1 MNRLFVAYKP
11 PFISSHA
18 FLGRLKRKYG
28 VKKAGFS
35 GTLDPIAKGVLIV
48 AFGNYTKLFRFLK
61 KAPKKYKATLWLGA
75 VSDGFDIERVQE
87 VIDTQKLNIGEIKKE
102 IDALKNLTHQTPPK
116 FSAKWIDGKR
126 AYDLARKGEEFDMKS
141 VPVAIYEADF
151 INYSHPFLTFE
162 ATVSEGAYIR
172 SLAQTL
178 CQNLNTIGALSS
190 LERVSEGG
198 FVFEGEKSLHILEH
212 INLPSNSYN
221 GEMKNIQIGKKLK
234 KEDFETKENGVYK
247 IIQEKNISVIEI
259 SDERVDYLINQLE
272 IF

>member
-48 AFGNYTKLFRFLK
+48 AFGKYTKLFRFLN
-61 KAPKKYKATLWLGA
+61 KAPKKYKTTLWLGA
-75 VSDGFDIERVQE
+75 HSEGFDIERVQRVE
-87 VIDTQKLNIGEIKKE
+87 EIAKLDAKKVEKEIKNLE
-102 IDALKNLTHQTPPK
+102 NLTSQIPPK

-126 AYDLARKGEEFDMKS
+126 AYELARKGEEVELKS
-141 VPVAIYEADF
+141 VPVTVYEAKF
-151 INYSHPFLTFE
+151 INYSHPFITFE

-178 CQNLNTIGALSS
+178 CQNLGTFGILSS
-190 LERVSEGG
+190 LERINEGP
-198 FVFEGEKSLHILEH
+198 FSFEDEKALEIMEYIH
-212 INLPSNSYN
+212 PEPNSYTAD
-221 GEMKNIQIGKKLK
+221 KNDILLGRKLK
-234 KEDFETKENGVYK
+234 REDFQKSENGVYR
-247 IIQEKNISVIEI
+247 IVQEESLSVIEI
-259 SDERVDYLINQLE
+259 TDEKVNYLINRLE
-272 IF
+272 IL